1 MTAQTLPQELE
12 KKLSE
17 IERERIE
24 QQARDIAQKSKLP
37 YVNAAV
43 LPVEL
48 EALALIDE
56 SQSHSA
62 QISVISKTGKKI
74 KIVVVNPENPESKKI
89 VENLTSK
96 GYSVSIGVVSLYGM
110 QKVWD
115 KYKDILQKTDE
126 KIGTVS
132 IDQGA
137 ISEIQKQIKNIAD
150 LKERLSAVS
159 TTNLLEI
166 LLGGA
171 IKVESSDIHLEP
183 EEEKIRVRYRIDGVL
198 SDIVE
203 ISSENYNKLL
213 SRIKINS
220 GLKLN
225 IHNAPQDGRFSVVFG
240 EKIIEVRTSILPGA
254 YGENT
259 VMRILDPE
267 TVRQSIEDLG
277 MSKENFALVKKL
289 LQKTTGSILTTGPT
303 GSGKT
308 TTLYAFIRHVNEP
321 GSKIITIEDPVEYHI
336 TGISQ
341 TQVNPAKGYTFA
353 NGLRSIV
360 RQDPDVI
367 LVGEI
372 RDAETAEI
380 AMQAALT
387 GHLVFSTL
395 HTNDAAGAIP
405 RLIDLG
411 VKPVMIAPALNAVMA
426 QRLVRKLCIKCK
438 KKKNID
444 QETMAVI
451 KEAFENSANK
461 ENVSK
466 LTDKTKIFYPEK
478 CAECNFTG
486 YRGRI
491 GVFEI
496 FLVDDD
502 MEKMILNNPAISE
515 VRDAATKKGM
525 LTMLQDGYLKVL
537 EGITSSEEARRVL
550 G

>member
-1 MTAQTLPQELE
+1 
-12 KKLSE
+12 
-17 IERERIE
+17 
-24 QQARDIAQKSKLP
+24 
-37 YVNAAV
+37 
-43 LPVEL
+43 
-48 EALALIDE
+48 
-56 SQSHSA
+56 
-62 QISVISKTGKKI
+62 
-74 KIVVVNPENPESKKI
+74 
-89 VENLTSK
+89 
-96 GYSVSIGVVSLYGM
+96 M

-203 ISSENYNKLL
+203 VSSENYNKLL

-308 TTLYAFIRHVNEP
+308 TTLYAFIRHLNQP
-321 GSKIITIEDPVEYHI
+321 PSKIITH
-336 TGISQ
+336 
-341 TQVNPAKGYTFA
+341 
-353 NGLRSIV
+353 
-360 RQDPDVI
+360 
-367 LVGEI
+367 
-372 RDAETAEI
+372 
-380 AMQAALT
+380 
-387 GHLVFSTL
+387 
-395 HTNDAAGAIP
+395 
-405 RLIDLG
+405 
-411 VKPVMIAPALNAVMA
+411 
-426 QRLVRKLCIKCK
+426 
-438 KKKNID
+438 
-444 QETMAVI
+444 
-451 KEAFENSANK
+451 
-461 ENVSK
+461 
-466 LTDKTKIFYPEK
+466 
-478 CAECNFTG
+478 
-486 YRGRI
+486 
-491 GVFEI
+491 
-496 FLVDDD
+496 
-502 MEKMILNNPAISE
+502 
-515 VRDAATKKGM
+515 
-525 LTMLQDGYLKVL
+525 
-537 EGITSSEEARRVL
+537 
-550 G
+550 

>member
-1 MTAQTLPQELE
+1 MTAQTLPRELE

-336 TGISQ
+336 EGISQ

-426 QRLVRKLCIKCK
+426 QRLVRKLCDKCK

-444 QETMAVI
+444 PETMIVI
-451 KEAFENSANK
+451 KEAFENSSGK
-461 ENVSK
+461 EKMPK
-466 LTDKTKIFYPEK
+466 LTEKTEIFYPEK

-496 FLVDDD
+496 FLIDDD

-515 VRDAATKKGM
+515 VRGAAIKKGM
-525 LTMLQDGYLKVL
+525 VTMLQDGYLKVL
-537 EGITSSEEARRVL
+537 EGITSVEEVRRVL